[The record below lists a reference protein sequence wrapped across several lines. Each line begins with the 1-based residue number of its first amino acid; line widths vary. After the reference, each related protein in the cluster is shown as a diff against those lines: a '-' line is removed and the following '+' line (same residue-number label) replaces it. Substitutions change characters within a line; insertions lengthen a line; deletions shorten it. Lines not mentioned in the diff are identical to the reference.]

1 MTRTALALALL
12 VVASAAVGDERPPVE
27 PVPELDLARYAGT
40 WYEIARLPFRYQK
53 DCAHSV
59 VVHYALRDDGRVD
72 VTNRCVRADGT
83 VSEARGL
90 AKRSGADRPA
100 SALKVRFA
108 PAFLSFLSAVW
119 ADYWVIDLAPD
130 YSHAAVGGPDRT
142 YLWIL
147 SRTPEMPEA
156 QYREV
161 VDRLARVYDVAGLV
175 RTEQRGPRPVAP

>member
-1 MTRTALALALL
+1 MTRSGLALALL
-12 VVASAAVGDERPPVE
+12 VVASAAVGDERLPVE

-90 AKRSGADRPA
+90 AKRSGASRPA

-130 YSHAAVGGPDRT
+130 YGHAAVGGPDRK

-147 SRTPEMPEA
+147 SRAPEMPEA

-161 VDRLARVYDVAGLV
+161 VDRLARVYDVSGLV
-175 RTEQRGPRPVAP
+175 RTEQRGPLPAAP

>member
-1 MTRTALALALL
+1 MTRRGVVVALL
-12 VVASAAVGDERPPVE
+12 AAASATFAAERPPVE
-27 PVPELDLARYAGT
+27 PVPELDLERYSGT

-59 VVHYALRDDGRVD
+59 VVEYALRDDGRVD

-90 AKRSGADRPA
+90 AKRAGKDRPA

-130 YSHAAVGGPDRT
+130 YSHAVVGGPDRK

-147 SRTPEMPEA
+147 SRTPEMPEGR
-156 QYREV
+156 YREI

-175 RTEQRGPRPVAP
+175 RTDQRGPRAGAP

>member
-12 VVASAAVGDERPPVE
+12 AAGATPAPERPPVE

-72 VTNRCVRADGT
+72 VTNRRVRADGT

-130 YSHAAVGGPDRT
+130 YSHAAVGGPDRK

-161 VDRLARVYDVAGLV
+161 VDRLARVYDVSGLV
-175 RTEQRGPRPVAP
+175 RTEQRVRHPGHP

>member
-1 MTRTALALALL
+1 MMRSGRVLVLL
-12 VVASAAVGDERPPVE
+12 VALGAAAAGEGPKVE

-40 WYEIARLPFRYQK
+40 WYEIARLPFPYQK
-53 DCAHSV
+53 SCAHSV
-59 VVHYALRDDGRVD
+59 VVRYALRADGRVD

-83 VSEARGL
+83 VSEARGV
-90 AKRSGADRPA
+90 ARRAGADRPA

-108 PAFLSFLSAVW
+108 PAFLSFLSMVW

-130 YSHAAVGGPDRT
+130 YSAAAVGGPDRK

-147 SRTPEMPEA
+147 SRSPEIPDA

-161 VDRLARVYDVAGLV
+161 VGRLARVYDVTGLV
-175 RTEQRGPRPVAP
+175 RTEQR